1 MHFENWEK
9 DGEKKSM
16 KKRWLLFTTAS
27 AAGLLAAGI
36 FLLPI
41 AYSAVF
47 RAEDIVEEEEAL
59 PESLGAAPGDFMETF
74 RYPLEEERE
83 ALTREDRKTRS
94 PRRILPW

>member
-1 MHFENWEK
+1 MV
-9 DGEKKSM
+9 
-16 KKRWLLFTTAS
+16 
-27 AAGLLAAGI
+27 
-36 FLLPI
+36 I
-41 AYSAVF
+41 AYGGIRRLHPGRGDFPAANYLL
-47 RAEDIVEEEEAL
+47 RRLPAEDIVKAEEAL

>member
-1 MHFENWEK
+1 MKDIRLRENRRACGLGW
-9 DGEKKSM
+9 
-16 KKRWLLFTTAS
+16 RLFTAGS
-27 AAGLLAAGI
+27 AAGILAAGI
-36 FLLPI
+36 LLLPL

-47 RAEDIVEEEEAL
+47 RPEGVVEEEEAL

-83 ALTREDRKTRS
+83 ALTRKDRKTRS